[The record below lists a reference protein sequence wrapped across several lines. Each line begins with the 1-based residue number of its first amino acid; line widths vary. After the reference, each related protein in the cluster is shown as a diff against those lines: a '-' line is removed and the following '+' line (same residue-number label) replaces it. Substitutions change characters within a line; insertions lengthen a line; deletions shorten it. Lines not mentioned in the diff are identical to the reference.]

1 MTIVAEVEHPDGKGP
16 ALRLAGKIDRLVQS
30 KDSVLIVDYKTNR
43 PPPTDPANVADAYVL
58 QLAAY
63 RLAVARIFAH
73 RHVRAAILWTDGPR
87 IMEIPTARL
96 DAYQQ
101 RLWQLDPANL
111 DA

>member
-1 MTIVAEVEHPDGKGP
+1 MP
-16 ALRLAGKIDRLVQS
+16 ARSTVWCATS
-30 KDSVLIVDYKTNR
+30 DSILIVDYKTNR
-43 PPPTDPANVADAYVL
+43 PPPTDPADVADAYLL

-63 RLAVARIFAH
+63 RLAVGRIFAQH
-73 RHVRAAILWTDGPR
+73 RRVRAAILWTDGPR
-87 IMEIPTARL
+87 IMEIPPQRL

>member
-1 MTIVAEVEHPDGKGP
+1 MRTGKS
-16 ALRLAGKIDRLVQS
+16 I
-30 KDSVLIVDYKTNR
+30 LIVDYKTNR
-43 PPPTDPANVADAYVL
+43 PPPTDPADVADAYVL

-73 RHVRAAILWTDGPR
+73 KDVRAAILWTDGPR
-87 IMEIPTARL
+87 IMEIEPQRL
-96 DAYQQ
+96 DVFQQ